1 MTAFTVHDPRRLP
14 QSHSRARL
22 YHHESG
28 LRTLLLPEPGS
39 RVTAVLQIGVGS
51 HDEPETRPG
60 LAHLL
65 EHVLFTGSERYP
77 DAHHFARRIQ
87 GWNGHYN
94 ASTLDDTMAF
104 FFTVDAEGLAP
115 CLAHLIDMLSRPLL
129 TEESV
134 ARERRILDAEFRTRL
149 ADPRLHRQALLARL
163 ARPSHPLARFTAG
176 NAHSL
181 SAPLASLTGEVRAFH
196 ACWFRAGN
204 MTLVLQGALP
214 DNVDGVLAETLS
226 RLPSGPIPSRPPL
239 PTAFPSDIQ
248 QQDWLWRAPRSDTS
262 CTLLFPLPEDERV
275 WPWLRHWLREPGH
288 HGALGGLRATGMAST
303 ITVTGQRR
311 SRNQG
316 LNQGLNQGECLIE
329 LDAPGR
335 GQEAAALLEH
345 WLSRMAAYVPSRWPS
360 TARLATPD
368 PEGFPAPP
376 DARLARLCYLARRV
390 AGEPETDADTLLAPP
405 APPDDHTWHNTL
417 RGLSDTGAMVIDH
430 DNGRDF
436 TRFTPWTGTPYRA
449 IPRQRPA
456 ATDPF
461 QTLLAPSAT
470 ATAAPPSLKTL
481 TRVPVDTED
490 TLRLGWR
497 WPGDQTIAVERLS
510 LHWRLLLEHAP
521 FTGPKVRVHQS
532 GAKLILDLAADDTA
546 IRTTLAT
553 LFAPMDAPWERL
565 TEHRH
570 RIWCRQRDAAAPAHR
585 LHQVLRDRLDGVTRE
600 NQGLLS
606 SPASLYCAYPRTWPE
621 TRLATGLSPI
631 TAPFFPDTATDTT
644 RATAIPTGQ
653 QAVPCAYPDHARLL
667 YLPAPHR
674 HVLDRLCWRLLQ
686 RHLAAPFYQQLRLR
700 QQLGYW
706 VDCRYQ
712 EEADGRCGLLLLVQS
727 PDHGQR
733 VLQAAL
739 SGFLENAGALLTA
752 ASLDDWQRTIRSLR
766 AEVEREHSASGYP
779 FEQRWNQAF
788 YQRPG
793 EADAELPLLDRL
805 TAKNWR
811 DEVLERYALAL
822 PFTLYSI
829 AG

>member
-14 QSHSRARL
+14 RSDARARL
-22 YHHESG
+22 YQHESG
-28 LRTLLLPEPGS
+28 PRTLLLPAPGS
-39 RVTAVLQIGVGS
+39 RVTALLQVGVGS

-77 DAHHFARRIQ
+77 DDHHFARRIQ
-87 GWNGHYN
+87 GWNGRYN
-94 ASTLDDTMAF
+94 ASTQDDTMAF

-115 CLAHLIDMLSRPLL
+115 CLAHLIDMLRRPLL
-129 TEESV
+129 TAESV
-134 ARERRILDAEFRTRL
+134 ARERQILDAEFRTRL
-149 ADPRLHRQALLARL
+149 ADPRLHRQTLLARL

-196 ACWFRAGN
+196 ACWFRADN

-214 DNVDGVLAETLS
+214 DNVDSVLAETLS
-226 RLPSGPIPSRPPL
+226 LLPSGPIPTRPPL
-239 PTAFPSDIQ
+239 ATAFPSDIR
-248 QQDWLWRAPRSDTS
+248 QQDWLWQAPQSDTS

-275 WPWLRHWLREPGH
+275 WPWLRHWLREPGR

-311 SRNQG
+311 RRNQG

-335 GQEAAALLEH
+335 GQEAAAMLER
-345 WLSRMAAYVPSRWPS
+345 WLSRMAAYVPSRWPT

-376 DARLARLCYLARRV
+376 DAELARLCYLARRV
-390 AGEPETDADTLLAPP
+390 AGEPEADADTLLAPA
-405 APPDDHTWHNTL
+405 APPDDHTWHNAL

-436 TRFTPWTGTPYRA
+436 ARFTPWTGTPYRA

-456 ATDPF
+456 ATDLF
-461 QTLLAPSAT
+461 QTSLALPAT

-481 TRVPVDTED
+481 IHVPVDTED

-510 LHWRLLLEHAP
+510 LSWRLLLEHAS
-521 FTGPKVRVHQS
+521 FTSPRARVHQS

-585 LHQVLRDRLDGVTRE
+585 LLQVLRDRLAGVTRE
-600 NQGLLS
+600 NQGPLS
-606 SPASLYCAYPRTWPE
+606 SPASWYCAYPQTWPE
-621 TRLATGLSPI
+621 TQLATGLSPI
-631 TAPFFPDTATDTT
+631 TARFFPDAATDTT
-644 RATAIPTGQ
+644 SATAILTGE

-674 HVLDRLCWRLLQ
+674 HALDRLCWRLLQ

-739 SGFLENAGALLTA
+739 AGFLEDAGTLLA
-752 ASLDDWQRTIRSLR
+752 AMPLDDWQGTIRSLR
-766 AEVEREHSASGYP
+766 AEVDREHSASGYT

-793 EADAELPLLDRL
+793 EVDAELPLLDRL

-811 DEVLERYALAL
+811 DEVLERCAMAR
-822 PFTLYSI
+822 PFTLYST
-829 AG
+829 AE